1 MITEVDLT
9 DRLKSITGL
18 FLNALTERDTD
29 FVADISVKTS
39 SKMEIN
45 SGGRTF
51 FLSYMLAI
59 VIPKNFPVDLPKTY
73 DCSKKV
79 NKRFDHVNP
88 GGSLCL
94 ATDID
99 LRLRLQQGDPLRKY
113 FEIVV
118 QYLTEF
124 EYWSE
129 TGRYPVLPRSH
140 GASGVVESYQELLKV
155 DNLSIIRKLVKCIPV
170 KSSYRNLQCPCGSGV
185 KFKYCH
191 YESLEAIG
199 ATGSIR
205 KQIRADLETSLL

>member
-39 SKMEIN
+39 SEMEIN

-59 VIPKNFPVDLPKTY
+59 VIPKNFPVDLPKAY

-79 NKRFDHVNP
+79 NERFDRVNP

-94 ATDID
+94 ATNIG

-140 GASGVVESYQELLKV
+140 GASGVVESYQEPLKV
-155 DNLSIIRKLVKCIPV
+155 DNLSIIRKLVKCIPA
-170 KSSYRNLQCPCGSGV
+170 KSPYRNLQCPCGSGV
-185 KFKYCH
+185 NFKYCH
-191 YESLEAIG
+191 YESLEAMG

-205 KQIRADLETSLL
+205 KQIRADLETSL